1 MTHDHLLGVK
11 LMAKRWTAEDIPD
24 LAGKTI
30 VVTGGNSGLGFE
42 AARKLVG
49 RGAHV
54 VLACRDPRKAREA
67 IEAIRSEH
75 RDASIEAMTLDLAD
89 LRSVRR
95 FAGAFQEQHPQL
107 HVLCNNAGVMAI
119 PRRSTADGF
128 EMQFGTNHL
137 GHFALTGL
145 LLDSLLATP
154 GARIVTVS
162 SNAHRFGR
170 ICLDDLNGE
179 RGYGKWTAYAQSKL
193 ANLLFV
199 LELNRRAGVCGADLT
214 SVGCHPGYAATNLQF
229 VGPRME
235 SSFVLEK
242 GAALLNRMLAQSA
255 EMGALPILHA
265 ATASGVC
272 GGDCFGPDGPAE
284 AWGYPKKVSPASRAR
299 DRDTAR
305 VLWKVSED
313 LTGVRYEALPG

>member
-1 MTHDHLLGVK
+1 VK
-11 LMAKRWTAEDIPD
+11 VMEKTWTAEDMPD
-24 LAGKTI
+24 LSGKTI
-30 VVTGGNSGLGFE
+30 IVTGGNSGLGFE

-49 RGAHV
+49 RRAHV
-54 VLACRDPRKAREA
+54 VLACRDPRKAAEA
-67 IEAIRSEH
+67 IDAIRSEH
-75 RDASIEAMTLDLAD
+75 PDASIESMHLDLSD
-89 LRSVRR
+89 LRTVRR
-95 FAGAFQEQHPQL
+95 FADTFREHHDRL

-119 PRRSTADGF
+119 PRRTTADGF
-128 EMQFGTNHL
+128 ELQFGTNHL

-145 LLDSLLATP
+145 LLEPLLAAL
-154 GARIVTVS
+154 GARVVTVS
-162 SNAHRFGR
+162 SYAHRLGR
-170 ICLDDLNGE
+170 IAFDDLNGE

-199 LELNRRAGVCGADLT
+199 IELNHRAGVSGADLT

-235 SSFVLEK
+235 SSFLLEK

-255 EMGALPILHA
+255 EMGALPILYA

-272 GGDCFGPDGPAE
+272 GGDCIVPDGPAE
-284 AWGYPKKVSPASRAR
+284 AWGHPKKVSLVPRAQ

-305 VLWKVSED
+305 ALWKVSEE
-313 LTGVRYEALPG
+313 LTGVRYEALRG